1 MLPNKEGEMPDRE
14 EFFGINEDI
23 KYLAEW
29 INTFVSRKNRW
40 ESPKYIIGESYGGT
54 RVMGLSLELQ
64 ERQWMYLNGVIL
76 VSPADYRVYNTG
88 GAVGSAINL
97 PYYTAAAWY
106 HKALDEKLQ
115 NKDLLDILPESEEFT
130 INGLKPPMMVG
141 KNHKE
146 LLLAQIRAIEDSRG
160 STNWFFFKSDYIKIM
175 YRGKEK
181 WALSTTYT
189 IQKEPMF
196 TLSIHVKIKDS
207 KKSLKILIILI

>member
-1 MLPNKEGEMPDRE
+1 MYFMLH
-14 EFFGINEDI
+14 FFGINADI
-23 KYLAEW
+23 KYLAGW
-29 INTFVSRKNRW
+29 INTFVSRNSRW

-115 NKDLLDILPESEEFT
+115 NKDY
-130 INGLKPPMMVG
+130 VA
-141 KNHKE
+141 
-146 LLLAQIRAIEDSRG
+146 LLLTTVSLFFLNIYNAFLKFQILLNYLSLV
-160 STNWFFFKSDYIKIM
+160 IK
-175 YRGKEK
+175 
-181 WALSTTYT
+181 
-189 IQKEPMF
+189 
-196 TLSIHVKIKDS
+196 
-207 KKSLKILIILI
+207 